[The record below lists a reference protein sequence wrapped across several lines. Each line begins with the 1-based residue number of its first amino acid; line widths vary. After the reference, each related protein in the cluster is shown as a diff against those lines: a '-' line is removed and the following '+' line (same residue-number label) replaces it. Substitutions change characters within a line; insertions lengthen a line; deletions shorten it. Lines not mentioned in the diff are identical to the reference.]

1 MFAFF
6 FLILSSRDDP
16 LLSRE
21 HTHRQHLVV
30 VPTHPFPHP
39 QVVERSRK
47 DRDETKENKIVL
59 SPKRAFL
66 PFFRR
71 RYFFSRRKY
80 LDPLL
85 FFFSSNTLNVPKT
98 LNKKFKKKRS
108 VFPKKNVCL
117 LCVCVCLSL
126 SITKQPRCRSSK
138 SRTTTTTT
146 TTAHRVV
153 VVVMNDETT
162 NRTTNKRGGGEGELP
177 EHNAKKLREEDEDDG
192 ETQNLDFQDF
202 AHNTEEILEEE
213 VYVQDVGNVSDD
225 VKVTEAE
232 KKSWNRKPLAKPVDS
247 QTDSIRTFFVVSLF
261 SFLFRR
267 A

>member
-1 MFAFF
+1 MY
-6 FLILSSRDDP
+6 R
-16 LLSRE
+16 
-21 HTHRQHLVV
+21 
-30 VPTHPFPHP
+30 
-39 QVVERSRK
+39 
-47 DRDETKENKIVL
+47 
-59 SPKRAFL
+59 
-66 PFFRR
+66 
-71 RYFFSRRKY
+71 
-80 LDPLL
+80 
-85 FFFSSNTLNVPKT
+85 KT

-108 VFPKKNVCL
+108 GVPQEKRLSF
-117 LCVCVCLSL
+117 VCVSLSL
-126 SITKQPRCRSSK
+126 SIKKQPRRSSK
-138 SRTTTTTT
+138 SRRT

-153 VVVMNDETT
+153 FVMNDET

>member
-1 MFAFF
+1 MY
-6 FLILSSRDDP
+6 R
-16 LLSRE
+16 
-21 HTHRQHLVV
+21 
-30 VPTHPFPHP
+30 
-39 QVVERSRK
+39 
-47 DRDETKENKIVL
+47 
-59 SPKRAFL
+59 
-66 PFFRR
+66 
-71 RYFFSRRKY
+71 
-80 LDPLL
+80 
-85 FFFSSNTLNVPKT
+85 KT
-98 LNKKFKKKRS
+98 LNKKFKKKRKWCSPRKTS
-108 VFPKKNVCL
+108 VFCVCL
-117 LCVCVCLSL
+117 TLSL
-126 SITKQPRCRSSK
+126 SIKKQPRRSSK
-138 SRTTTTTT
+138 SRRT

-153 VVVMNDETT
+153 VVVMNDET